1 MATLPEWLLAAYLE
15 HGSAIAAGSLGRNRV
30 QRLTGLPERKARQ
43 LARHVRQVG
52 PPKLPATVEQSGNG
66 DTLAIK
72 AKSGGQ
78 IRTLEELLAASD
90 VDLAQWR
97 VARWRSNVWHQG
109 SKINGRTVVTPL
121 HQVRAELERRIIE
134 ADSAPLGAWHIPLP
148 RTDAETAP
156 VALIVPDSQHGFRWS
171 SNHTRLEPLHDR
183 RAWDVVVQMA
193 KRLQPETV
201 VFLGDMLD
209 LAPFSTKYPRP
220 MDLRDTTTPAIRELH
235 WGIAAIRLA
244 SPGSRLVYIEGNHEA
259 RIRRALTEKLSEA
272 SVTVPVGA
280 SEPLGSV
287 PSLLALAELGV
298 EYVGPYGS
306 GFWLW
311 DQVQIVHGVKL
322 RLSAHLAEA
331 SHHFVMGHIHRLATQ
346 TRTVSGPDGR
356 RTITGIC
363 PGCLCRTDGAVPG
376 FPGAPDWSQGF
387 GLAWRDGSRV
397 ALEVREIANGRTVY
411 DGRIITGEDHSAA
424 IAEAIGYPQIR
435 G

>member
-1 MATLPEWLLAAYLE
+1 MNGDWLRTFYVE
-15 HGSAIAAGSLGRNRV
+15 HGAEIAADRMGWRKIKARF
-30 QRLTGLPERKARQ
+30 GLSERKSRRIA
-43 LARHVRQVG
+43 AHVKRNG
-52 PPKLPATVEQSGNG
+52 PPMATVEASGNG
-66 DTLAIK
+66 DTLALR

-78 IRTLEELLAASD
+78 IRTLKELLAASQ
-90 VDLAQWR
+90 VDLRQWR
-97 VARWRSNVWHQG
+97 VARWRTNVWHQS
-109 SKINGRTVVTPL
+109 SKIDGRTVVTPL
-121 HQVRAELERRIIE
+121 HQVRAELEKRILE
-134 ADSAPLGAWHIPLP
+134 RDSQPLGEWHLP
-148 RTDAETAP
+148 ALRTDDATAP

-171 SNHTRLEPLHDR
+171 ANHTRLEPLHDR
-183 RAWDVVVQMA
+183 RAWDVIVQMA
-193 KRLQPETV
+193 DRLKPESIV
-201 VFLGDMLD
+201 LLGDMLD

-220 MDLRDTTTPAIRELH
+220 MDLRDTTTPALRELH
-235 WGIAAIRLA
+235 WGIAQLRAA
-244 SPGSRLVYIEGNHEA
+244 SPGSRIVYIEGNHEA

-272 SVTVPVGA
+272 SVTVPVGR

-287 PSLLALAELGV
+287 PSLLALDALGV
-298 EYVGPYGS
+298 DYVGPYGS

-311 DQVQIVHGVKL
+311 NRVQIVHGTKL

-346 TRTVSGPDGR
+346 TRTVNGPDGR

-387 GLAWRDGSRV
+387 GLAWRDGDRV
-397 ALEVREIANGRTVY
+397 ALEVREIADGRTVY
-411 DGRIITGEDHSAA
+411 DGRIIIGEDHSAA